1 MSKKIAEVRLA
12 PGEVG
17 YYDDYS
23 RIYLNTSR
31 TNADIFEDT
40 NIKQIRKS
48 VRSGRLRLVSG
59 SLDPQPQKVVET
71 TKTQKVTPEVKKEE
85 PVKKQVEKKVV
96 VEELVA
102 EKEPEV
108 INEEIKIETAPI
120 ETVPEVEVKV
130 EEVAK
135 PEPRSKRRSRRKSE

>member
-71 TKTQKVTPEVKKEE
+71 PKAQKVTPEVKKEE
-85 PVKKQVEKKVV
+85 PAKKPVEEKVV

-120 ETVPEVEVKV
+120 ETAPEVEVKV

>member
-23 RIYLNTSR
+23 RIYLNTYR

-71 TKTQKVTPEVKKEE
+71 TKAQKVTPEVKKEE
-85 PVKKQVEKKVV
+85 PAKKPVEEKVV

-108 INEEIKIETAPI
+108 INEEIKIETTPI
-120 ETVPEVEVKV
+120 KTAPEVEVKV

-135 PEPRSKRRSRRKSE
+135 PEPRSKRRSRKKSE